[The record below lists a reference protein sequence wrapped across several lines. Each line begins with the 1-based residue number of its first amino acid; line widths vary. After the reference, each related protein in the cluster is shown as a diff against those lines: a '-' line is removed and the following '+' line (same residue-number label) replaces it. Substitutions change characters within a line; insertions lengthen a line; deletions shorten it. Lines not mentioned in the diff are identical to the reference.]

1 MRYDFLSRFLTV
13 CIGLGFS
20 ATVLAATSAA
30 DLTALPWGQIAVGT
44 MLALWGGLTHTAQ
57 RMVSTL
63 RMGGA
68 PAEAMGYAIVVDL
81 LVSCGNGFVLFLL
94 GAWNEWNVW
103 QLAISLFAGGYAG
116 TRLMDFAV
124 ETLMSRLG
132 AAQAAKAPDTKESP

>member
-1 MRYDFLSRFLTV
+1 MRYDFLSRFLTL

-44 MLALWGGLTHTAQ
+44 ILALWGGLTHTAQ
-57 RMVSTL
+57 RLVSTL
-63 RMGGA
+63 RAGT
-68 PAEAMGYAIVVDL
+68 PVDRMGYAIAVDL

-94 GAWNEWNVW
+94 GAWNEWGVW
-103 QLAISLFAGGYAG
+103 QLAISLFVGGYAG
-116 TRLMDFAV
+116 TRLMDVAV

-132 AAQAAKAPDTKESP
+132 AAQAVKAPETKDSP

>member
-1 MRYDFLSRFLTV
+1 MRYDFLSRFLAL

-30 DLTALPWGQIAVGT
+30 DLTTLPWGQIAVGT

-57 RMVSTL
+57 RLVSTL
-63 RMGGA
+63 RTGA
-68 PAEAMGYAIVVDL
+68 PVEAMGYAIAVDL

-94 GAWNEWNVW
+94 GAWNEWGVW

-116 TRLMDFAV
+116 TRLMDVAV
-124 ETLMSRLG
+124 ETLMSKLG
-132 AAQAAKAPDTKESP
+132 AVKAPETKDAP